1 MGSETAADEM
11 TDGMTDGTMS
21 MTKSDGKTTESG
33 MTQNEEANGMT
44 ASKKT
49 DETANKTTE
58 SSMTQNEEANGT
70 TVSPRFS
77 GSSKVMTLKR
87 GSSQTGKHGPMK
99 VRA

>member
-1 MGSETAADEM
+1 MGSETATDETADG
-11 TDGMTDGTMS
+11 TTDGTTR
-21 MTKSDGKTTESG
+21 MTKSDGKTASKMAERDTTESG
-33 MTQNEEANGMT
+33 MTGNEEANG
-44 ASKKT
+44 A
-49 DETANKTTE
+49 
-58 SSMTQNEEANGT
+58 